1 MFSLKNKTAVITGG
15 GSGIGR
21 AVAELF
27 ASQGAFT
34 CILELNKAN
43 ALDAVKAIEAKGGKA
58 MAFEVDVTSQSQV
71 KESISKIVEHS
82 NKIDI
87 LVNSAGISHI
97 GKLENT
103 SEEDFEK
110 IFKVRA

>member
-27 ASQGAFT
+27 AAQGATT
-34 CILELNKAN
+34 CILELNKSN
-43 ALDAVKAIEAKGGKA
+43 ALEAVEAIEKKGGKA
-58 MAFEVDVTSQSQV
+58 FAFEVDVTSQSLV
-71 KESISKIVEHS
+71 KESITKIIQQS
-82 NKIDI
+82 GRLDI

-97 GKLENT
+97 GKL
-103 SEEDFEK
+103 
-110 IFKVRA
+110 

>member
-27 ASQGAFT
+27 AAQGAMT
-34 CILELNKAN
+34 SILELNKTN
-43 ALDAVKAIEAKGGKA
+43 ALDAVGTIEASGGKA
-58 MAFEVDVTSQSQV
+58 KAFETDVTSQAQV
-71 KESISKIVEHS
+71 KESITNIIQEFG
-82 NKIDI
+82 KIDI

-97 GKLENT
+97 GKLEST
-103 SEEDFEK
+103 SEEDF
-110 IFKVRA
+110 